1 MRSRKIL
8 LAGLCAVLGACGLCL
23 LVPRTLAQSRIALV
37 GSGSNLPINLY
48 TAWTDE
54 FNKKNNAVSVRY
66 LSMSTVEGIRQITEG
81 SGDFAA
87 REIPLI
93 DEQMHGPKVTLG
105 QIPTVLVAIVPIYKL
120 PGNPVVRFSGE
131 VLAEIFLGNIK
142 TWNDSRITKLNP
154 GVTLPDGPIKV
165 VHRTGGKG
173 SNYIFTDFLSKTS
186 AEWRS
191 KVGKSPSPKWPVGEE
206 ANRGEEMVE
215 KVSTN
220 SGAIGYVELNFAR
233 RTDIG
238 YGDVKNAAGNFVRAT
253 PESIVL
259 ACNAVTKS
267 IPADF
272 RASLANAPGKDS
284 YPLSSFTWI
293 YAPVSGLTVE
303 RARALKQFLNWGLE
317 DGQNIARSLGY
328 ATLPAELAGR
338 ARKMVNSIQ

>member
-1 MRSRKIL
+1 MRSGKIL
-8 LAGLCAVLGACGLCL
+8 LAGLCVLLGTCGFYL
-23 LVPRTLAQSRIALV
+23 LVPPSLAQNRIALV
-37 GSGSNLPINLY
+37 GSGSNVPINLY

-66 LSMSTVEGIRQITEG
+66 LSMSTVEGIQQITEG

-87 REIPLI
+87 GEIPLT
-93 DEQMHGPKVTLG
+93 DEQMNGPKVTLG

-142 TWNDSRITKLNP
+142 TWNDSRIAKLNP
-154 GVTLPDGPIKV
+154 GVALPDEPIKV

-173 SNYIFTDFLSKTS
+173 SNYIFSDFLSKTS
-186 AEWRS
+186 PEWRS
-191 KVGKSPSPKWPVGEE
+191 KVGKTPSPKWPVGED
-206 ANRGEEMVE
+206 ANRGEDMVE

-233 RTDIG
+233 RNDIG
-238 YGDVKNAAGNFVRAT
+238 YGDVRNAAGNFVRAT

-259 ACNAVTKS
+259 ACNAAAKS

-272 RASLANAPGKDS
+272 RVSLANAPGKDS

-293 YAPVSGLTVE
+293 YAPVSGLSAE
-303 RARALKQFLNWGLE
+303 RARSLKQFLTWSLD

-328 ATLPAELAGR
+328 ATLPAELASR
-338 ARKMVNSIQ
+338 ARKLVNSIQ